1 MRRALLT
8 LTAMVAIA
16 TASFALPTTALAQ
29 KVVSTTPGKG
39 GSPHETVEY
48 KVGDATVTIIYG
60 RPFMK
65 GRSLETLAPTG
76 KVYRTG
82 ADEATT
88 LKTDKALQIGTLAVP
103 AGTYTLY
110 TLPGSPWQLI
120 VSKQTGQWG
129 TSLQPGQGSR
139 PHADDRRH
147 ARRTVRAAH
156 GRRGRIEPRGALGH
170 DEAVGR
176 DQRQEVG
183 VRQGPFSERGP
194 CRSAR
199 SRVSW
204 GRAGDSRPYLCSA
217 VRNRKAITSAT
228 AR

>member
-1 MRRALLT
+1 MRRVLLIVTAVMAVVTTT
-8 LTAMVAIA
+8 L
-16 TASFALPTTALAQ
+16 ALPADARAQ

-48 KVGDATVTIIYG
+48 KVGDASVTIIYG
-60 RPFMK
+60 RPYMK

-120 VSKQTGQWG
+120 VNKQTGQWG
-129 TSLQPGQGSR
+129 TEYTPGQDLGRTPMTASTLASPSEQLTLAIVGSNLEL
-139 PHADDRRH
+139 HWGTMKQSVA
-147 ARRTVRAAH
+147 
-156 GRRGRIEPRGALGH
+156 I
-170 DEAVGR
+170 
-176 DQRQEVG
+176 
-183 VRQGPFSERGP
+183 
-194 CRSAR
+194 SA
-199 SRVSW
+199 
-204 GRAGDSRPYLCSA
+204 
-217 VRNRKAITSAT
+217 KK
-228 AR
+228 